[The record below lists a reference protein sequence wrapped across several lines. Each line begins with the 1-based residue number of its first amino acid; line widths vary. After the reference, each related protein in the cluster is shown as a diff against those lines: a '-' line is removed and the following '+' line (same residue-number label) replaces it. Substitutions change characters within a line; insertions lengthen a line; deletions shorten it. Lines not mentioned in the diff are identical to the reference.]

1 MLYNIC
7 LLLRTELFRGVTFCF
22 TGLQNYC
29 SIKSIATVAIV
40 KTMGRTK
47 PSDRLDLA
55 SGPYFGSRMKNQSPL
70 WTGATLGC
78 YCNHNMH

>member
-7 LLLRTELFRGVTFCF
+7 LLLRTELFREVTFCF

-29 SIKSIATVAIV
+29 SIKSTATVPSV

-47 PSDRLDLA
+47 PSDRLALA
-55 SGPYFGSRMKNQSPL
+55 SRPYSGSWMKTQSPL
-70 WTGATLGC
+70 WTGPTLAAL
-78 YCNHNMH
+78 